1 MSLTAGVDRLRRR
14 ASRPIYLS
22 TLQSMFASGA
32 GQFALVISGIC
43 AARILGVEDRGQ
55 LALFVLIPMIL
66 TVLGALGVPVAL
78 TYFIARDP
86 SNARGVVATARRFAA
101 AQTAG
106 IMTLHLIIL
115 IYLYRDAST
124 SVQVAAATTLLV
136 VPTKLAQDYGNAML
150 QGQQRYRAFNITR
163 CLPAFAY
170 ASSVLAVFIIG
181 SGHLLTVTLCYV
193 ISTAAA
199 GVATLT
205 VAFRSLPATMS
216 PERNPH
222 VGELVKFGSKALLGA
237 VYPTE
242 TFQIDQA
249 FVGLF
254 LSRIALGT
262 YVVGVSFTNLPRF
275 MAQSVGLVAYP
286 NVAGTSDKRE
296 ARKKVWRFFWLVFAI
311 SLVICGGLEFATPTL
326 VPFLFGDA
334 FRASVGI
341 TQILLI
347 SSFIVSIRRV
357 LSDGMRGVGYPI
369 LGSIAEVTGL
379 LLLIPALLVLIPMA
393 GITGA
398 ATAMPI
404 AAAGGLIVLLIGV
417 AVTGRQDARQ
427 FAAEARV
434 AQSPSRILERAQQA
448 SYLAVAGSLAQG
460 EEP

>member
-1 MSLTAGVDRLRRR
+1 
-14 ASRPIYLS
+14 
-22 TLQSMFASGA
+22 MFASGA
-32 GQFALVISGIC
+32 GQVALVASGIC
-43 AARILGVEDRGQ
+43 AARILGVQDRGQ
-55 LALFVLIPMIL
+55 LALFVLVPMIL
-66 TVLGALGVPVAL
+66 TVLGALGVPVAI

-86 SNARGVVATARRFAA
+86 SNAKGVVSAVRQFSVT
-101 AQTAG
+101 QTAG
-106 IMTLHLIIL
+106 IMTFHFVIL
-115 IYLYRDAST
+115 ICLYHDAST
-124 SVQVAAATTLLV
+124 SLQIAAATTLLV
-136 VPTKLAQDYGNAML
+136 VPTKLAQDYGNAIL
-150 QGQQRYRAFNITR
+150 QGQQRFRAFNITR

-170 ASSVLAVFIIG
+170 AASILAVFIIG
-181 SGHLLTVTLCYV
+181 GGHLLAVTLCYV

-199 GVATLT
+199 GIATLT
-205 VAFRSLPATMS
+205 VAVRNLPVTQS

-222 VGELVKFGSKALLGA
+222 VKELVKFGSKALLGA

-286 NVAGTSDKRE
+286 NVAGTSNKRE

-311 SLVICGGLEFATPTL
+311 SLVICGSLEFLTPIL
-326 VPFLFGDA
+326 VPFLFGSA

-347 SSFIVSIRRV
+347 GSFIVSIRRV

-369 LGSIAEVTGL
+369 LGSLAEVTGL
-379 LLLIPALLVLIPMA
+379 LLLIPALIVLIPTA

-398 ATAMPI
+398 ATAMPV

-417 AVTGRQDARQ
+417 AITGRRDAKRYSG
-427 FAAEARV
+427 EVHTVLR
-434 AQSPSRILERAQQA
+434 PSLGQERAQQA
-448 SYLAVAGSLAQG
+448 SYLAVASTVAQG
-460 EEP
+460 DEQ